1 MARRLMLIEDDLM
14 FAQRARAAA
23 ARLQIPVE
31 SLPVSRVP
39 MHSWQGDEVVLL
51 QATLR
56 PERQLALVERLLAS
70 KPAPRVL
77 AVTGHLETAL
87 RDRLRRMG
95 ARLATHSAIDRPL
108 GRALELSDGE
118 AGDRDASSPSH

>member
-1 MARRLMLIEDDLM
+1 M

-23 ARLQIPVE
+23 GRLQVAIE
-31 SLPVSRVP
+31 SLSPADMAGHP
-39 MHSWQGDEVVLL
+39 WQGDEVVLV

-56 PERQLALVERLLAS
+56 PEHQLALVERLIAS
-70 KPAPRVL
+70 RPAPRVL

-87 RDRLRRMG
+87 RDRLRGLG

-108 GRALELSDGE
+108 ARALELSDGD
-118 AGDRDASSPSH
+118 AGGRATSAPSR